1 MAAVFE
7 LTPAVT
13 TAATVYSN
21 LPAVV
26 GLTGVTGV
34 TVDAGV
40 SDGVAVGVS

>member
-1 MAAVFE
+1 MAIVFE

-13 TAATVYSN
+13 TVATVYSN

-34 TVDAGV
+34 
-40 SDGVAVGVS
+40 SDGVAFGVS